1 MGGAI
6 TERSAGWFSRDH
18 LTEPPPA
25 LGLAASVEWRDEEI
39 SRGFAAG
46 LEPCLSL
53 AYARWSPLVF
63 SIALRQLRDREE
75 AEDVTQQVFVAAWRG
90 RQSYDPQAGSLAK
103 WLLGITRNKV
113 ADSFREQARRRRQL
127 EAATSSAGRD
137 IDDPPIGATSEE
149 ATDRVLVASELE
161 RLGQPQRRILELAFF
176 ADLTHTQI
184 AEELSLPVGTVKS
197 HIRRSLAR
205 IRRRLEVDGAW
216 S

>member
-1 MGGAI
+1 M
-6 TERSAGWFSRDH
+6 
-18 LTEPPPA
+18 
-25 LGLAASVEWRDEEI
+25 
-39 SRGFAAG
+39 
-46 LEPCLSL
+46 
-53 AYARWSPLVF
+53 AYARWSSLVF

-90 RQSYDPQAGSLAK
+90 RHSYDPEAGSLAK
-103 WLLGITRNKV
+103 WLVGITRNKV

-137 IDDPPIGATSEE
+137 VDHPPTGATSEE
-149 ATDRVLVASELE
+149 ATDRVLVAAELE

-205 IRRRLEVDGAW
+205 MRRRLEVDGAW